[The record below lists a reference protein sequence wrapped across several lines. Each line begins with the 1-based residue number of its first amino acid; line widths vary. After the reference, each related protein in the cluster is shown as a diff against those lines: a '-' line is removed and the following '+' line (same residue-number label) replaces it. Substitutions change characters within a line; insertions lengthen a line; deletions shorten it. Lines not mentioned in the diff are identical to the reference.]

1 MRKWHGLS
9 PSILVLSLGL
19 TSCVAASGAVSSA
32 VINTAAAVT
41 ASAISRAN
49 GGCYASCP
57 PGTRCDPKE
66 GLCESIPCRDQCS
79 TDEVCEVNAISERC
93 VPKTAGALLDLRG
106 PPASAPTDP
115 R

>member
-1 MRKWHGLS
+1 MRHGIPLL
-9 PSILVLSLGL
+9 ILGL
-19 TSCVAASGAVSSA
+19 GLLSCAAAPGAVSGA
-32 VINTAAAVT
+32 VINTAAAAT

-66 GLCESIPCRDQCS
+66 GLCEPIPCRDLCS

-93 VPKTAGALLDLRG
+93 VPKVAGALLNFGG
-106 PPASAPTDP
+106 PPRPAAAPTDP